1 MIISNTVSFSQYF
14 TENIMEEPLR
24 WNEAPTEPGERITDK
39 PELPRRGVLME
50 LRADT
55 KTVENEAMLKV
66 GESAG
71 WTIYSDESEKIGGT
85 GKYSPP
91 MPMLATAIGF

>member
-1 MIISNTVSFSQYF
+1 MDEQ
-14 TENIMEEPLR
+14 PLR
-24 WNEAPTEPGERITDK
+24 WNDAPTAPGERITDK
-39 PELPRRGVLME
+39 PELPVRGVLME

-55 KTVENEAMLKV
+55 ATMAGEAMLKV

-71 WTIYSDESEKIGGT
+71 WTIYSDESERIGGS
-85 GKYSPP
+85 GKYPPP

>member
-1 MIISNTVSFSQYF
+1 
-14 TENIMEEPLR
+14 
-24 WNEAPTEPGERITDK
+24 
-39 PELPRRGVLME
+39 ME

-55 KTVENEAMLKV
+55 KTMENEPMLKV

-71 WTIYSDESEKIGGT
+71 WTIYSDESERIGGT

>member
-1 MIISNTVSFSQYF
+1 MPFSQYF
-14 TENIMEEPLR
+14 MEKYMEQPLR
-24 WNEAPTEPGERITDK
+24 WKDAPTEPEERITDK
-39 PELPRRGVLME
+39 PELPRKGVLME

-55 KTVENEAMLKV
+55 KTIENEPMLKV

-71 WTIYSDESEKIGGT
+71 WTIYSDESERIGGT